1 MAPWEFTF
9 YFSVFAG
16 FAMAIGGTIALF
28 LKRALDKDG
37 ESTIDIKFLGRLKT
51 KYPALVALFLGT
63 GLLIHSQIN
72 CPKVATKIPVKAIV
86 KKDGQLIRDGLVV
99 IYRNGDTGQTND
111 DGSCEV
117 RVDRDGHTFAGF
129 AYKTVDGKLHYGKS
143 GVAMDDK
150 LTKGTFE
157 ANIKE
162 E

>member
-9 YFSVFAG
+9 VFSVIAG
-16 FAMAIGGTIALF
+16 FTMAIGGTLALF
-28 LKRALDKDG
+28 LKRAVDQDG
-37 ESTIDIKFLGRLKT
+37 ESTIDIKYLGRLKT

-72 CPKVATKIPVKAIV
+72 CPQVPPKIPVNAIV
-86 KKDGQLIRDGLVV
+86 KKDGQPIRDGLVV

-111 DGSCEV
+111 DGTCV
-117 RVDRDGHTFAGF
+117 VNVDREGYTFAGF

-143 GVAMDDK
+143 GVKMDDK

-157 ANIKE
+157 ADITE
-162 E
+162 R